1 MNWSK
6 RKTLVIV
13 LILGLLT
20 IMINIIDIADRLTYK
35 KMAAAVNLEI
45 VYICEEEPVFE
56 PAVMI
61 FTEEEAEDTLAKLK
75 EANERDRKAAEA
87 KRKAAR
93 SVSSTTASAG
103 GNNRFYLAAVICQ
116 EVGNM
121 DTELMMMVAN
131 VVMNRVASSNFPNT
145 IYGVL
150 TQRYQYGMMWKYGIR
165 FPSYASERMK
175 AECYAVADRILSGER
190 VLPGN
195 VVFQAEFP
203 QGSGTYAYYPVP
215 YGLDLYFCYG

>member
-20 IMINIIDIADRLTYK
+20 IMINIMDISDRLAYK
-35 KMAAAVNLEI
+35 KMAGAVGYENVCVSSEA
-45 VYICEEEPVFE
+45 PTFE

-61 FTEEEAEDTLAKLK
+61 FTEEEASDTLERLK

-87 KRKAAR
+87 KRKAAKT
-93 SVSSTTASAG
+93 SSTASYATA

-121 DTELMMMVAN
+121 DTTLMMMVAN
-131 VVMNRVASSNFPNT
+131 VVMNRVASPHFPNT

-175 AECYAVADRILSGER
+175 AECYAVADRILAGER

-215 YGLDLYFCYG
+215 HGLDLYFCYG